1 MKAHRW
7 VLTAVMAITLGLV
20 GCKKEGSV
28 DTAQLEASFKT
39 SDTDTKSDVDKA
51 VTEIKNTNYSG
62 ALANLKGVA
71 AKAKLTPDQQQAV
84 KDTVAQIEKELGNAV
99 QKVAEDANKGL
110 NKVADGAKNAV
121 DDAKKALSK

>member
-1 MKAHRW
+1 
-7 VLTAVMAITLGLV
+7 MAATLGLV
-20 GCKKEGSV
+20 GCKKEGSSV
-28 DTAQLEASFKT
+28 DTAQLETSFKT
-39 SDTDTKSDVDKA
+39 SDADTKSDVDKA

-71 AKAKLTPDQQQAV
+71 AKAKLTPEQQQAV
-84 KDTVAQIEKELGNAV
+84 KDTVAKIEKQLSSAV
-99 QKVAEDANKGL
+99 HQVADDANKGL